1 MDLYHPALPL
11 AGSSPFLVLPVPKM
25 FRLEYRKQMESTARK
40 VFLILEKA
48 WQLLGRRLADFKV
61 EFGFNKRGDILLAD
75 VIDNDS
81 WRLIFDG
88 NYQDKQIYR
97 DGGALDD
104 VTAKYKLV
112 RDLTYRFA
120 VPKQAVILWQGSPDD
135 KPDPFFEEFNKYR
148 GPYFDIILHVQES
161 AHKKPVHVYQRLA
174 RLTQEYPES
183 VIIADVGLSNG
194 LGPILAAN
202 CSVPVIA
209 VPQKIKIAAL
219 RESLN
224 AKLADKNLM
233 CVDQLKATSDKT
245 KDFAK
250 VLTKLK
256 LKGGTILALLDGN
269 DEKISRVSRNI
280 PFFSLMRAEDVNAYH
295 ILENKKI
302 LITKS
307 AFNNLLK
314 RLK

>member
-1 MDLYHPALPL
+1 MPTCPVYNSEGKETESLDLPDDLFMEPINREVIHQAIVMYQAAQRQGTLKTKGRHEVSGGGKKPFRQKGTGRAR
-11 AGSSPFLVLPVPKM
+11 AGSIRSPLWHKGGIIFGPQP
-25 FRLEYRKQMESTARK
+25 R
-40 VFLILEKA
+40 
-48 WQLLGRRLADFKV
+48 DF
-61 EFGFNKRGDILLAD
+61 
-75 VIDNDS
+75 S
-81 WRLIFDG
+81 FD
-88 NYQDKQIYR
+88 
-97 DGGALDD
+97 
-104 VTAKYKLV
+104 
-112 RDLTYRFA
+112 
-120 VPKQAVILWQGSPDD
+120 
-135 KPDPFFEEFNKYR
+135 
-148 GPYFDIILHVQES
+148 
-161 AHKKPVHVYQRLA
+161 
-174 RLTQEYPES
+174 
-183 VIIADVGLSNG
+183 
-194 LGPILAAN
+194 
-202 CSVPVIA
+202 

-307 AFNNLLK
+307 AFKNLLK